1 MKKKYERVNMN
12 LNQLI
17 MQWIRD
23 YMNLIIQTNLSPS
36 INNIKLTAFQILIY
50 HLQLTHFIT
59 QQYDENIF
67 RLIKALSEISI
78 LTSLF
83 QDIYTINI
91 LTGVLLAILNVLP
104 YLIILH
110 RKIRSE
116 NQNVDIISKSIL
128 KSATKLVNYYF
139 LYFTWL
145 LYLPQMHYISWNI
158 MSQNDLLLLM
168 LALLNLLFSI
178 VSLLISNIYFIN
190 FEFNEL
196 QLRKHFTYNNCF
208 AQLLIIPM
216 AILNQSQ
223 DQLMKIISRTI
234 HGIIILILFYEA
246 YFQLPFGFSK
256 YSIIYNRLLVM
267 HILVFIFTTIMYQN
281 PEYRYSLSTLMLV
294 TQPITQYLF
303 QVLMQD
309 KRLKTYHNTTN
320 QYQELL
326 IIEDFF
332 EIIQATQRSKKR
344 TIELIQKFSLHF
356 NRCQS
361 IKCQCKK
368 FGASGILR
376 WDDAVILTSCLFRI
390 GFEKHKNDSKN
401 LEIYSL
407 KFLTFINKYRN
418 NAPKSYQELKI
429 LFQKKR
435 SYSFYFIQI
444 CLLLQFILQAQM
456 QKDEDYNINKDTRV
470 SNVKLQVSKSERSI
484 VQTLYQ
490 MEQIKQNILPLL
502 IQLSNFKIQF
512 WKSYLAGK
520 FVSFSDIE
528 QQVQKLQ
535 SLKHQILYQLKIY
548 QPIFYTNGRTFNVQ
562 FLKYSALIDL
572 LLFNNV
578 RKYFEFEK
586 ERREILQQ
594 EKSMNT
600 FEITNIN
607 FFKGEAISVKVCIAQ
622 GPNIGKVLNEVISPL
637 IPKFFGFGHFD
648 NPLEA
653 FLDYTKGNIN
663 TLMPAWLSPVHDE
676 MMQNYIR
683 RGGTARIGKYFQTF
697 AKIYDKTL
705 IRCQVYLAHNFSKD
719 LTDDFTMIGCLK
731 SLEEQQPKVS
741 VDEAKKLKNV
751 VFKGV
756 QHILFDVNG
765 NILGVTQGLFKMI
778 DRLQRIRA
786 NQNISSLKQQSVE
799 KSKSD
804 ISSLESESY
813 DVYDQQ
819 WSNSILTID
828 DFYNKVLIWM
838 LLPFICREIEQ
849 TGIEYLMDGETPP
862 KNRYPNLIDLD
873 NSNNVVSNKETY
885 LFVPEDLHLFV
896 QQYEK
901 ALQKIIDDTRV
912 QSNNFSSGSQYK
924 GQKYDQESD
933 SVSLQQA
940 VSIFNEKLCSFFYD
954 EHLKRHQALQFGTTR
969 QSEMQKT
976 SVKPQSQTQVSI
988 PSEEDSEQLKTRA
1001 EKVYQDKYSKYI
1013 EKITPQDFNPVPV
1026 YYSVNYEEY
1035 RYKKNDV
1042 DLKQQMFLIELTVNE
1057 QLLLTTMGYKRQVRD
1072 TIKQTFQNY
1081 QSKRQL
1087 LEQQLQ
1093 TEDSMS
1099 VQGNMSEQ
1107 RSDHDLEVTNYLFPS
1122 HPSHYFEDI
1131 YIDSQKLDQLSSP
1144 FKQMDNAQLLSSR
1157 SDEVEIQQKLT
1168 LNSQESLVKNTEKQ
1182 ITTMNSK
1189 AFNKKKQQDFFN
1201 ENDSKLAMDSR
1212 ASQQQ
1217 IQEEYQ
1223 VKYSENLKLF
1233 DSNYKSTLQKIED
1246 FINPTTFRI
1255 QKYLLYIVLF
1265 LIIGYIIL
1273 LTIAVYQKYNFDD
1286 CLNLIDLMLST
1297 QKAYSQIT
1305 HGLYR
1310 IELESQFQMDQK
1322 MKQFYLQQIDL
1333 SLQSFINLQSNQ
1345 LFDINQVE
1353 FSVNQFYNIEYEL
1366 IMKPTLQ
1373 ETIQM
1378 SLAQFYKIRNTTS
1391 SNLMIT
1397 QISVANLQEIGQLPH
1412 LAFNYCYD
1420 DKITNEE
1427 QTQQLLT
1434 IYMVVIFFLVML
1446 LQFLQIPL
1454 ISRLSNDHRRL
1465 YKVVMKLQIYEVQ
1478 DEIETYEQVQ
1488 TIFKKSLYEW
1498 MLIDFVSE
1506 TRMFES
1512 SVENMQYHNNQL
1524 TDQSQTQLLNTNN
1537 KKNKYKLYEK
1547 LKRQHINQTRYIIIL
1562 LIGLFVILAY
1572 FLIIFFVIF
1581 ILSQQLLA
1589 NIDLLF
1595 NFKLAQSSFMNIIN
1609 NMDLISYQ
1617 TYEQQKF
1624 INIMSQEQFINYSQE
1639 LRSDKQDQFIE
1650 FNNNFV
1656 SIISDQ
1662 QLKTNLEALNEDDIC
1677 LPSIGIMCNETQTY
1691 IHNPSII
1698 QYYQHG
1704 MKYLI
1709 TQINKIIESYP
1720 QFFYNNSGNNTEEHL
1735 EDFFEGIE
1743 HIIYID
1749 YGSDI
1754 LVQAYDKV
1762 VITAQEQFDKSLSIY
1777 KETLMI
1783 FILSVGVLG
1792 LSIIWILG
1800 RLLLKMQVDS
1810 ISTCQT
1816 SLLLISPKRYLNQNI
1831 IQIAQKKR

>member
-1 MKKKYERVNMN
+1 
-12 LNQLI
+12 

-23 YMNLIIQTNLSPS
+23 YINLIIQTNLSPS

-50 HLQLTHFIT
+50 YLQLTHFIT
-59 QQYDENIF
+59 QQYDENVF

-78 LTSLF
+78 LTTLF
-83 QDIYTINI
+83 QDIYIVNI
-91 LTGVLLAILNVLP
+91 ITGVLLAIINVLP

-116 NQNVDIISKSIL
+116 YQNVDIISKSIL
-128 KSATKLVNYYF
+128 QPATKLVNYYF
-139 LYFTWL
+139 LYFTWF

-158 MSQNDLLLLM
+158 MHLTDLLLLV
-168 LALLNLLFSI
+168 LALLNLIFSI
-178 VSLLISNIYFIN
+178 ISLLISNIYFIN
-190 FEFNEL
+190 FEFNEI
-196 QLRKHFTYNNCF
+196 QLRKHFTYNNCI

-216 AILNQSQ
+216 AILNQSSEQ
-223 DQLMKIISRTI
+223 IMNIISRFI

-256 YSIIYNRLLVM
+256 YSMIYNRLLVM
-267 HILVFIFTTIMYQN
+267 HILIFIFTTIMYQN
-281 PEYRYSLSTLMLV
+281 SEYRYSLSTVLLV

-303 QVLMQD
+303 LVLLQD
-309 KRLKTYHNTTN
+309 KRLKTYHNTMN

-332 EIIQATQRSKKR
+332 DIIQATQKSKKR

-361 IKCQCKK
+361 VKCQCRK
-368 FGASGILR
+368 FGASGILK
-376 WDDAVILTSCLFRI
+376 WDEAVILISCLFRI
-390 GFEKHKNDSKN
+390 GFEKHRSDTKN

-435 SYSFYFIQI
+435 DYSFYFIQI
-444 CLLLQFILQAQM
+444 CLLLQFLLQAQM
-456 QKDEDYNINKDTRV
+456 QKDENYNINRDTRV

-490 MEQIKQNILPLL
+490 MEQIKQNLLPLL
-502 IQLSNFKIQF
+502 MQLNNFKIQF

-520 FVSFSDIE
+520 FTNFSDIG

-535 SLKHQILYQLKIY
+535 QLKHQILNQLKIY
-548 QPIFYTNGRTFNVQ
+548 YPIFYTNGRTFNVQ

-578 RKYFEFEK
+578 RKYFELEK

-648 NPLEA
+648 NPMEA
-653 FLDYTKGNIN
+653 FLDFTKGNIN
-663 TLMPAWLSPVHDE
+663 TLMPSWLSPVHDE
-676 MMQNYIR
+676 IMQNYIR

-719 LTDDFTMIGCLK
+719 LRDDFTMIGCLK
-731 SLEEQQPKVS
+731 SLEEQQPKVTGE
-741 VDEAKKLKNV
+741 DAKKLKNV
-751 VFKGV
+751 AFKGV
-756 QHILFDVNG
+756 QHLLFDVNG

-778 DRLQRIRA
+778 DRLQRLRTS
-786 NQNISSLKQQSVE
+786 QNLSSLKQQSVE

-804 ISSLESESY
+804 ISSLESESF
-813 DVYDQQ
+813 DVYEQQ

-838 LLPFICREIEQ
+838 VLPFICREIEQ

-912 QSNNFSSGSQYK
+912 QSNNFSNGSQYK
-924 GQKYDQESD
+924 GLKYDQESD
-933 SVSLQQA
+933 SVSIQQA
-940 VSIFNEKLCSFFYD
+940 VTIFNEKLCAFFYD

-969 QSEMQKT
+969 QSEMQK
-976 SVKPQSQTQVSI
+976 SLVRQQSQTQVSI

-1001 EKVYQDKYSKYI
+1001 EKVYQDKYTRYI

-1026 YYSVNYEEY
+1026 FYSVNYEEY
-1035 RYKKNDV
+1035 RYKKNDI
-1042 DLKQQMFLIELTVNE
+1042 DLKQQMFLIELNVNE
-1057 QLLLTTMGYKRQVRD
+1057 QQLLTTMGYKRQVRD
-1072 TIKQTFQNY
+1072 TIKQTFQNF

-1107 RSDHDLEVTNYLFPS
+1107 RSYHDAEINNYLFPS
-1122 HPSHYFEDI
+1122 HPSHYFEEI
-1131 YIDSQKLDQLSSP
+1131 YMDSQKLDQVSSP
-1144 FKQMDNAQLLSSR
+1144 SKQIDNVQLLSSR

-1168 LNSQESLVKNTEKQ
+1168 INSQESQLKYPDKE
-1182 ITTMNSK
+1182 ITKMNSK
-1189 AFNKKKQQDFFN
+1189 AFIKKKQQDFFN

-1223 VKYSENLKLF
+1223 VKYQENLKLF
-1233 DSNYKSTLQKIED
+1233 DSNYKQTLSKIED

-1265 LIIGYIIL
+1265 LIVSYINL
-1273 LTIAVYQKYNFDD
+1273 LTIAVYQKYNFTD

-1297 QKAYSQIT
+1297 QMAYSQIT

-1310 IELESQFQMDQK
+1310 LKLESQFQMDLKLQE
-1322 MKQFYLQQIDL
+1322 FYLEQIDVN
-1333 SLQSFINLQSNQ
+1333 LQSLINLQSNKQ
-1345 LFDINQVE
+1345 FDINQVE
-1353 FSVNQFYNIEYEL
+1353 FRVNQFYDVEQEL
-1366 IMKPTLQ
+1366 ILNPTLQ
-1373 ETIQM
+1373 ATIQM
-1378 SLAQFYKIRNTTS
+1378 SLAQFYKIKNNS
-1391 SNLMIT
+1391 LQNEIIT
-1397 QISVANLQEIGQLPH
+1397 QISVANLQEIGQLPQ
-1412 LAFNYCYD
+1412 LAYDYCYA
-1420 DKITNEE
+1420 DKIENEE
-1427 QTQQLLT
+1427 QIQQLLT

-1465 YKVVMKLQIYEVQ
+1465 YKVVMKLQIYEVH
-1478 DEIETYEQVQ
+1478 DEIETYESVQ
-1488 TIFKKSLYEW
+1488 SIFKKSLYEW

-1512 SVENMQYHNNQL
+1512 SIENMQQSHNHQL
-1524 TDQSQTQLLNTNN
+1524 TDQSQSQLLNTNN
-1537 KKNKYKLYEK
+1537 KKNRYKLYEK
-1547 LKRQHINQTRYIIIL
+1547 LKKQQINQTRYIVIL

-1581 ILSQQLLA
+1581 ILSQQLLT

-1609 NMDLISYQ
+1609 NMDLI
-1617 TYEQQKF
+1617 TYETYNQETF
-1624 INIMSQEQFINYSQE
+1624 MNIMSQKQFVNYSQD
-1639 LRSDKQDQFIE
+1639 LSSDKQDQYIE
-1650 FNNNFV
+1650 FNNNFL
-1656 SIISDQ
+1656 SIISDEEQ
-1662 QLKTNLEALNEDDIC
+1662 KLNLETLNEDNICDIN
-1677 LPSIGIMCNETQTY
+1677 IGIKCNESQTS
-1691 IHNPSII
+1691 IHNPQII

-1709 TQINKIIESYP
+1709 TQIKKIIESYP
-1720 QFFYNNSGNNTEEHL
+1720 QFFYNKEGKNSEENVDNFL
-1735 EDFFEGIE
+1735 QSLE
-1743 HIIYID
+1743 HIVYID

-1754 LVQAYDKV
+1754 LIQAQDKV
-1762 VITAQEQFDKSLSIY
+1762 VSIAQQQFNKSLQIY

-1800 RLLLKMQVDS
+1800 RLLLKMQIDS
-1810 ISTCQT
+1810 INTFQT
-1816 SLLLISPKRYLNQNI
+1816 SLLLISPKRYLNLNI

>member
-1 MKKKYERVNMN
+1 MS
-12 LNQLI
+12 
-17 MQWIRD
+17 
-23 YMNLIIQTNLSPS
+23 QTDL
-36 INNIKLTAFQILIY
+36 
-50 HLQLTHFIT
+50 
-59 QQYDENIF
+59 
-67 RLIKALSEISI
+67 
-78 LTSLF
+78 
-83 QDIYTINI
+83 
-91 LTGVLLAILNVLP
+91 VLLVLA
-104 YLIILH
+104 
-110 RKIRSE
+110 S
-116 NQNVDIISKSIL
+116 
-128 KSATKLVNYYF
+128 
-139 LYFTWL
+139 
-145 LYLPQMHYISWNI
+145 
-158 MSQNDLLLLM
+158 
-168 LALLNLLFSI
+168 LNLVFSI
-178 VSLLISNIYFIN
+178 VSLLISNIYFVN
-190 FEFNEL
+190 FEFNEI
-196 QLRKHFTYNNCF
+196 QLRKHFTYNNCI

-223 DQLMKIISRTI
+223 DQFMNIISRII
-234 HGIIILILFYEA
+234 HGIIILILVYEA

-256 YSIIYNRLLVM
+256 YSIIYNRILIM
-267 HILVFIFTTIMYQN
+267 HVLIFIFTTIMYQKS
-281 PEYRYSLSTLMLV
+281 EYRYSLSTLLLV
-294 TQPITQYLF
+294 TQPILQYLF

-309 KRLKTYHNTTN
+309 KRLKTYHNTIN

-332 EIIQATQRSKKR
+332 EIIQATQKSKKR
-344 TIELIQKFSLHF
+344 TIELIQKFSLHL

-361 IKCQCKK
+361 IKCQCRK

-376 WDDAVILTSCLFRI
+376 WDDAVILISCLFRI
-390 GFEKHKNDSKN
+390 GFEKHRSDTKN

-407 KFLTFINKYRN
+407 KFLTFIDKYRN

-429 LFQKKR
+429 LFQKKKD
-435 SYSFYFIQI
+435 YSFYFIQM
-444 CLLLQFILQAQM
+444 CLLLQFLLQAQM
-456 QKDEDYNINKDTRV
+456 QKDENYNINKDTRV

-490 MEQIKQNILPLL
+490 MEQIKSNILPLL

-512 WKSYLAGK
+512 WKGYLA
-520 FVSFSDIE
+520 D
-528 QQVQKLQ
+528 
-535 SLKHQILYQLKIY
+535 QLKIY
-548 QPIFYTNGRTFNVQ
+548 HPIFYTNGRTFNVQ

-578 RKYFEFEK
+578 RKYFELEK

-607 FFKGEAISVKVCIAQ
+607 FFKGEAISVKVCIAS

-648 NPLEA
+648 NPMEA
-653 FLDYTKGNIN
+653 FLDFTKGNIN
-663 TLMPAWLSPVHDE
+663 TLMPSWLSPVHDE
-676 MMQNYIR
+676 IMQNYIR

-705 IRCQVYLAHNFSKD
+705 IRCQVYLAHNFSKN
-719 LTDDFTMIGCLK
+719 LRDDFTMIGCLK

-741 VDEAKKLKNV
+741 GEEAKKLKNV

-778 DRLQRIRA
+778 DRLQRLRS
-786 NQNISSLKQQSVE
+786 NQNLSSLKQQSVE

-804 ISSLESESY
+804 VSSLESESF
-813 DVYDQQ
+813 DVYQQQ

-838 LLPFICREIEQ
+838 ILPFICKEIEQ

-862 KNRYPNLIDLD
+862 KNRYPNLIDLE
-873 NSNNVVSNKETY
+873 NSNSVVSNKETY

-901 ALQKIIDDTRV
+901 ALSKIIDDTRV

-933 SVSLQQA
+933 SISIQQA
-940 VSIFNEKLCSFFYD
+940 VTIFNEKLCAFFYD

-988 PSEEDSEQLKTRA
+988 PSEQDSDQLKTRA
-1001 EKVYQDKYSKYI
+1001 EKVYQDKYTKYI

-1026 YYSVNYEEY
+1026 FYSVNYEEY
-1035 RYKKNDV
+1035 RYKKNDI
-1042 DLKQQMFLIELTVNE
+1042 DLKQQMFLIELNVNE
-1057 QLLLTTMGYKRQVRD
+1057 QQLLTTMGYKRQVRD
-1072 TIKQTFQNY
+1072 TIKQTFQNF

-1093 TEDSMS
+1093 TEDDSMS
-1099 VQGNMSEQ
+1099 VQGNISEQ
-1107 RSDHDLEVTNYLFPS
+1107 KSYHDIEVNNYLFPS
-1122 HPSHYFEDI
+1122 HPSHYLEDI
-1131 YIDSQKLDQLSSP
+1131 YMDSQKLDQISSP
-1144 FKQMDNAQLLSSR
+1144 FKQIDNVQLLSSR

-1168 LNSQESLVKNTEKQ
+1168 INSQESQ
-1182 ITTMNSK
+1182 IRCSDKELAKMNSK
-1189 AFNKKKQQDFFN
+1189 AFIKKKQQDFFN

-1233 DSNYKSTLQKIED
+1233 DSNYKQTLSKIEE
-1246 FINPTTFRI
+1246 FINPTTFKI

-1265 LIIGYIIL
+1265 LIVGYIIL
-1273 LTIAVYQKYNFDD
+1273 LTIAVYQKYNFSD

-1305 HGLYR
+1305 QGLYR
-1310 IELESQFQMDQK
+1310 LKLESEFEMNQK
-1322 MKQFYLQQIDL
+1322 LREFYLAQIEI
-1333 SLQSFINLQSNQ
+1333 SLQSLINLQSHQ
-1345 LFDINQVE
+1345 QFEINQVQ
-1353 FSVNQFYNIEYEL
+1353 FSVNKFYDVEYKL
-1366 IMKPTLQ
+1366 NLKPTLQ

-1378 SLAQFYKIRNTTS
+1378 SLAQFYRIRNS
-1391 SNLMIT
+1391 SLQNEIIT
-1397 QISVANLQEIGQLPH
+1397 NISVANLQEIGQLPN
-1412 LAFNYCYD
+1412 LAFDYCYD
-1420 DKITNEE
+1420 DKIENEE
-1427 QTQQLLT
+1427 YIQQLLT
-1434 IYMVVIFFLVML
+1434 IYMVIIFFLVML

-1454 ISRLSNDHRRL
+1454 ISRLGNDHRRL
-1465 YKVVMKLQIYEVQ
+1465 YKVVMKLQICEVQ

-1488 TIFKKSLYEW
+1488 SIFKKSLYEW

-1512 SVENMQYHNNQL
+1512 SADNMQFHNQQL
-1524 TDQSQTQLLNTNN
+1524 TDQSQNQLLNTNN

-1547 LKRQHINQTRYIIIL
+1547 LKKQQINQTKYIIIL
-1562 LIGLFVILAY
+1562 LVGLFVILAY
-1572 FLIIFFVIF
+1572 FLTIFFVIF
-1581 ILSQQLLA
+1581 ILSQQLLT

-1595 NFKLAQSSFMNIIN
+1595 NFKLSQSSFMNIIS
-1609 NMDLISYQ
+1609 NMDLI
-1617 TYEQQKF
+1617 TYETYNSNTF
-1624 INIMSQEQFINYSQE
+1624 INIMSQEQYINYSKE
-1639 LRSDKQDQFIE
+1639 LRSDKQDQYIE
-1650 FNNNFV
+1650 FNNNFI
-1656 SIISDQ
+1656 SIISDEE
-1662 QLKTNLEALNEDDIC
+1662 LKLNLETLNEDNIC
-1677 LPSIGIMCNETQTY
+1677 QANIGIQCNETQTY
-1691 IHNPSII
+1691 IHNPQSL
-1698 QYYQHG
+1698 QYYEHG

-1709 TQINKIIESYP
+1709 TQIKKIIESYP
-1720 QFFYNNSGNNTEEHL
+1720 QFFQNDNGNNSKENLNDFL
-1735 EDFFEGIE
+1735 ESLE
-1743 HIIYID
+1743 HILYID

-1754 LVQAYDKV
+1754 LIQAYDKV
-1762 VITAQEQFDKSLSIY
+1762 VSTAQLQFNKSLSIY

-1800 RLLLKMQVDS
+1800 RLLLKMQIDS
-1810 ISTCQT
+1810 INTCQT